1 MNSLIISFC
10 DSGEKAGLQKTVSV
24 GVEGAF
30 KQLFVSLD
38 KMASDGFL
46 LPFCYRIELEG
57 EGP

>member
-10 DSGEKAGLQKTVSV
+10 DSGEKAGLQKTVSG

-38 KMASDGFL
+38 KMAIRWFFYYHFVTGLS
-46 LPFCYRIELEG
+46 
-57 EGP
+57 